1 MRRLLA
7 SVVLL
12 LTACAG
18 GSDGSP
24 PVTPP
29 PTPTISVSLSSA
41 AATATRGTTTTT
53 TVTVARGGGY
63 TGTVA
68 LSTGTLPAGITV
80 TFAPSTLSGAT
91 TTSIATITVSATAAT
106 GSSNVDISATGSG
119 VSAASA
125 SFALT
130 VPVPAIAVA
139 VGAPT
144 ATAVQGAAANV
155 PVTVTRTN
163 GYADAVALSATT
175 PAGVTAT
182 FAPASIAAG
191 STTSTLVLAVS
202 STTAPGTYPITVT
215 AAGTGVSNATTTVS
229 LTVTAAGTPAIA
241 LSASPAALSV
251 TAGQN
256 GTSTITVARSGGF
269 TGDATLAV
277 AGAPAG
283 MTATIAPSTVAA
295 NATTATLSIATT
307 TAITPGAYT
316 LTVNGT
322 GTGVGAQSTA
332 VTVTVAAPPGVT
344 ISAISAQQL
353 SQGTSSATAIPLVL
367 TRTGGLTGDLT
378 MALEGAPAGVTA
390 TFVPNPA
397 TSSSSQMTLSATATA
412 APGSYT
418 LTVRASGAGGV
429 SGTTSFGLTMTAAAT
444 GSFVINT
451 VPATVSVA
459 QGQTGLS
466 TVNIARAGGFTGAV
480 TLTATG
486 VPSGTVATFT
496 PSLAT
501 GTQSQLGLDVGS
513 GTAAGTYTITIRGQ
527 GTGVSDATT
536 TLTLTVTPGGGGG
549 SGNVNWT
556 FCEAARFPVW
566 FAVQNGTSGVWTRI
580 APSGT
585 TTRVYTFT
593 VDTRGGVA
601 YAISRVGG
609 GADVTV
615 QYLSQAELESAGT
628 SECISNR
635 ATKTHTGTVANV
647 PAGSAAFIGIGG
659 ALGSVVGPGT
669 TYTVEDVD
677 DGLADLAAIRMSLNL
692 TTLDI
697 VPDRGILRRNVN
709 YAAGSAIPLLDFTG
723 SESFA
728 VASADYT
735 IGNANGETVVATM
748 SFLTA
753 NGTAGV
759 FSFPTASGLGTT
771 QRLYGVP
778 SSLTTANDR
787 HQVLVAAFTGTG
799 FVTSTRIIAQFNR
812 DLVNRTLTLG
822 PTLSSPTVTS
832 LGTSP
837 YVRFS
842 ATGTWQAEYGESVG
856 AEFTQET
863 TGSNSWIINA
873 SRNYVGTGASTWAL
887 VFPDFTGVA
896 GFSAAWGMANASTQ
910 WSISMTG
917 GTTGL
922 TGSGPLGFA
931 ENGSFRVAERTGTV
945 SP

>member
-12 LTACAG
+12 LTACSG
-18 GSDGSP
+18 GSDGGT

-29 PTPTISVSLSSA
+29 PTPTISLSLSSA

-53 TVTVARGGGY
+53 TVTLVRGGGY
-63 TGTVA
+63 TGTVTLA
-68 LSTGTLPAGITV
+68 TGTLPAGVTV
-80 TFAPSTLSGAT
+80 AFAPSTLTGAT
-91 TTSIATITVSATAAT
+91 TTSTATITVSATAAT
-106 GSSNVDISATGSG
+106 GSANVDISATGSG

-144 ATAVQGAAANV
+144 ASAVQGAAANV

-163 GYADAVALSATT
+163 GYADAIALSATT

-182 FAPASIAAG
+182 FAPASVAAG

-202 STTAPGTYPITVT
+202 ATTAPGTYPITVT
-215 AAGTGVSNATTTVS
+215 AAGTGVSNATTTVT

-269 TGDATLAV
+269 TGDATLTV
-277 AGAPAG
+277 TGAPAG
-283 MTATIAPSTVAA
+283 MAATIAPSTVAA
-295 NATTATLSIATT
+295 NATTATLSIVTT
-307 TAITPGAYT
+307 TALAPGAYT

-378 MALEGAPAGVTA
+378 LALEGAPTGVSA
-390 TFVPNPA
+390 TFSPNPA
-397 TSSSSQMTLSATATA
+397 TGTSSQLTLAATATV

-418 LTVRASGAGGV
+418 LTVRATGTGGV
-429 SGTTSFGLTMTAAAT
+429 SGTTSFGLTVTAAAT
-444 GSFVINT
+444 GSFVINA

-486 VPSGTVATFT
+486 VPSGTAATFT

-536 TLTLTVTPGGGGG
+536 TLTLTVTPGGGSGG

-556 FCEAARFPVW
+556 FCEAARFPLW
-566 FAVQNGTSGVWTRI
+566 FAAQNGTGAWTRVTPTGSI
-580 APSGT
+580 N
-585 TTRVYTFT
+585 RVYSFT
-593 VDTRGGVA
+593 INTRGGVA
-601 YAISRVGG
+601 YAIPRAGG
-609 GADVTV
+609 GTDVTV
-615 QYLSQAELESAGT
+615 QYLSQAEITSAGT
-628 SECISNR
+628 SECVSNR
-635 ATKTHTGTVANV
+635 STKALSGSVANLPSNNTGYV
-647 PAGSAAFIGIGG
+647 GIGG
-659 ALGSVVGPGT
+659 AQAAIVGGAT
-669 TYTVEDVD
+669 TYALTDVD
-677 DGLADLAAIRMSLNL
+677 DGPTDLAAVR
-692 TTLDI
+692 TTSAGFASVPNRI
-697 VPDRGILRRNVN
+697 VLRRNVN
-709 YAAGSAIPLLDFTG
+709 YPSGSVVPVVDFTG
-723 SESFA
+723 AESFA
-728 VASADYT
+728 PAFADYT
-735 IGNANGETVVATM
+735 IANAGSDFVQVSGSFVTQNGGVGTV
-748 SFLTA
+748 
-753 NGTAGV
+753 
-759 FSFPTASGLGTT
+759 SFPGLAVGPA
-771 QRLYGVP
+771 RLYGIP
-778 SSLTTANDR
+778 LAQTQPGDL
-787 HQVLVAAFTGTG
+787 HQVFAFAFTGTETASSSRA
-799 FVTSTRIIAQFNR
+799 VVQYNR
-812 DLVNRTLTLG
+812 ELINRTITLG
-822 PTLSSPTVTS
+822 PSLSSPTVTS

-837 YVRFS
+837 YVRFTIS
-842 ATGTWQAEYGESVG
+842 GPWQSEYADAIGVS
-856 AEFTQET
+856 FTQLT
-863 TGSNSWIINA
+863 TGSNSWVITA
-873 SRNYVGTGASTWAL
+873 SRTYIGAGTSTWSLAI
-887 VFPDFTGVA
+887 PDFSGVA
-896 GFSAAWGMANASTQ
+896 GFSNSWALSAASTT
-910 WSISMTG
+910 WSMTAYSGTLAG
-917 GTTGL
+917 GTVAGA
-922 TGSGPLGFA
+922 LGFG
-931 ENGSFRVAERTGTV
+931 ENGTFRFAARTGTI